1 MSIPKSTFLKRGLCP
16 SKAKSTPETDRERRV
31 NRDIQRERGR
41 EKKREGELTVQSK
54 DGRRERRG
62 VGEGEF
68 DSVLFGSFEQLCSF
82 LTLLLHSSL
91 LLSLRL
97 LPGQGFLSLLLLES
111 ETESSG

>member
-1 MSIPKSTFLKRGLCP
+1 M
-16 SKAKSTPETDRERRV
+16 
-31 NRDIQRERGR
+31 
-41 EKKREGELTVQSK
+41 QSE

-111 ETESSG
+111 ETENSG